1 MQTNRNIPSLLMGM
15 QTSIVL
21 WETVWWYFYK
31 AKHNFTVWA
40 SICTFRNRHTLLN
53 CTIFC
58 YTSPILF
65 FFVFFFFLPF
75 LQIEGFKK
83 IEGNS
88 TLSKSISKLHLLT
101 SCLGVTFCK
110 FLQYL
115 FFFFTIVFYV
125 CYEDLWSVIF
135 DVITVVVL
143 SCHKLC
149 SYKMANLIDKCY
161 VYSDCSTNQLFPVS
175 PHCLRPPYSLRYTI
189 LKLGQWITLQWA
201 SKCSNKRKSHT
212 PSPLNQKLEMIELS
226 EEAILKAEIGQKLG
240 PFPE

>member
-1 MQTNRNIPSLLMGM
+1 MLYFTD
-15 QTSIVL
+15 IV
-21 WETVWWYFYK
+21 F
-31 AKHNFTVWA
+31 
-40 SICTFRNRHTLLN
+40 
-53 CTIFC
+53 FC
-58 YTSPILF
+58 F
-65 FFVFFFFLPF
+65 FFF
-75 LQIEGFKK
+75 LQIEGLKK
-83 IEGNS
+83 NWRQPYIKQVYQQTAFAHFMS
-88 TLSKSISKLHLLT
+88 RCHI
-101 SCLGVTFCK
+101 
-110 FLQYL
+110 LQIL
-115 FFFFTIVFYV
+115 AIFIFFITIVFYI

-189 LKLGQWITLQWA
+189 LKLGQWITPQWA
-201 SKCSNKRKSHT
+201 SKCSNERKSHT